1 MPKITRKLKPDAAS
15 IGLAL
20 ATSLAKN
27 APANTNGAARSPAA
41 RSAGPQRRADRRG
54 RVAIEAFLPET
65 MHKALRLHA
74 AETRRT
80 LQAQI
85 EEAIG
90 DYLVKTGAQRHVRQ

>member
-1 MPKITRKLKPDAAS
+1 MPKLTRKQKPDPAAIS
-15 IGLAL
+15 AAL
-20 ATSLAKN
+20 SSALGRLG
-27 APANTNGAARSPAA
+27 PANANGPAGGRAAGAAAT
-41 RSAGPQRRADRRG
+41 RRADRRG
-54 RVAIEAFLPET
+54 RVAIEAFLPEA

-90 DYLVKTGAQRHVRQ
+90 DYLVKTGAQRHVHR